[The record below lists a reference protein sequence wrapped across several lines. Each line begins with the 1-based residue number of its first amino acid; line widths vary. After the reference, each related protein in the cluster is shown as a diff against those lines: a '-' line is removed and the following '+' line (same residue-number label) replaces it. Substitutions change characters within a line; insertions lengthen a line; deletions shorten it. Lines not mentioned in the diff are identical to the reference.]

1 MDLPVSP
8 LAIIGVSGAL
18 MLGGGAYMF
27 AADKRARAHRTRLEG
42 ILSAY
47 APVTLPPSRT
57 SLALAARQEQSE
69 ALKSALSFLQIDT
82 SRPDLYPARW
92 WLLLGFM
99 LLPSVLIASV
109 AFLLLGG
116 ILPWVAL
123 PFDWLL
129 LTRML
134 FGYFHKRRTAIL
146 YTQFPDALAMIV
158 RSVRAGIP
166 VPEALR
172 IVGEE
177 GQFPT
182 SAEFQRL
189 YDEIRLGGSL
199 PDALTR
205 LAQRSSMLE
214 YRFFAVSLALQSQA
228 GGGLSETLENL
239 ADVIRKRVALKQRA
253 VALASEA
260 KLTMYVLAVLPFIAG
275 LGLIV
280 LSPDYVQLL
289 VTTSSG
295 KKLLAAGIFLLCL
308 GIGSMRVL
316 IRKAVS

>member
-1 MDLPVSP
+1 M
-8 LAIIGVSGAL
+8 
-18 MLGGGAYMF
+18 
-27 AADKRARAHRTRLEG
+27 
-42 ILSAY
+42 
-47 APVTLPPSRT
+47 
-57 SLALAARQEQSE
+57 
-69 ALKSALSFLQIDT
+69 
-82 SRPDLYPARW
+82 
-92 WLLLGFM
+92 
-99 LLPSVLIASV
+99 
-109 AFLLLGG
+109 
-116 ILPWVAL
+116 
-123 PFDWLL
+123 
-129 LTRML
+129 LTRMV
-134 FGYFHKRRTAIL
+134 FGYFHKRRTSIL
-146 YTQFPDALAMIV
+146 YTQFPDALSMIV

-253 VALASEA
+253 IALASEA